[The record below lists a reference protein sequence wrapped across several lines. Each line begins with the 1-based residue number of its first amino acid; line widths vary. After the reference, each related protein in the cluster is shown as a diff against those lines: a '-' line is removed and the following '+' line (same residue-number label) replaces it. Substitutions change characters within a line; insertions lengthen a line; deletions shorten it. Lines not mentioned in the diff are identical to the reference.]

1 MEEKELR
8 TSDDMIY
15 IEDVVNMF
23 GGKATKNIIY
33 AWIREKKI
41 PAMKVGK
48 RFVFSRNKVKSVI
61 EKNLGSTYQ

>member
-1 MEEKELR
+1 MEEKEIR

-33 AWIREKKI
+33 AWIRERKI

-48 RFVFSRNKVKSVI
+48 RYVFSRNKVKAI
-61 EKNLGSTYQ
+61 IGKQLGSTY

>member
-1 MEEKELR
+1 MGEKELR
-8 TSDDMIY
+8 TSNDLIFV
-15 IEDVVNMF
+15 EDVVNMF

-48 RFVFSRNKVKSVI
+48 RYVFSRNKVKAI
-61 EKNLGSTYQ
+61 IGKQLGSTY